1 MEVYTSVTIKQLDVP
16 KIKPKDWIF
25 KNFSVQWTPG
35 MRNWILIIL
44 CVLMVA
50 TTAGVNTAFAGDKAP
65 EGITYTFTGGSWDK
79 ATSWNPNLPAD
90 GGPGDDDNVVI
101 PVGYTA
107 QMPDFCSIATLTV
120 EGKILTGTEELRVN
134 SMTISMGGSFKAN
147 SKIRCVGKFTNKGT
161 FTSDIPLNLF
171 VQKIEN
177 TGKIISE
184 KKLNIMSM
192 DGFTNSG
199 EISASGILM
208 IRCHEM
214 DNTGNINSKTSNVAI
229 FSNMEINNDGTIQA
243 GNGKANSTGGDVLI
257 ACQTFTGTGSVTAGS
272 GGDGNPPGKAG
283 KTKIGTDFDNTSWT
297 AENPSD
303 PTGNISD
310 KSTWDAQVSK
320 NSARDGQLIVSK
332 ERLLTLDI
340 PANSRPMRG
349 KSGYSVICKTG
360 GKTLTTKLHW
370 NGSESVKVY
379 ATTSHGR
386 LGSPIEYLQPG
397 GSINVKINIPVSK
410 SGKRELKRV
419 SIRYYIPGTTH
430 ASRLTLYVYY
440 LPCPIIRGRVG
451 ETSCT
456 VEDDNGNIK
465 SAVMP
470 ITPRLEG
477 DRLMVP
483 LRFIVES
490 CDGKV
495 LWNPTTKTA
504 TIDLPGRTAT
514 FTANSRDTLVNGFSE
529 TLYRNSKITSDHMM
543 VSARSLADVMGADI
557 EFENGNFT
565 ITYPGK

>member
-1 MEVYTSVTIKQLDVP
+1 
-16 KIKPKDWIF
+16 
-25 KNFSVQWTPG
+25 

-44 CVLMVA
+44 CVLMVV
-50 TTAGVNTAFAGDKAP
+50 TTAGVSVAYASDKAP

-90 GGPGDDDNVVI
+90 GGPGGDDNVVI
-101 PVGYTA
+101 PTGKTA
-107 QMPDFCSIATLTV
+107 QMPNFCSIATLTV
-120 EGKILTGTEELRVN
+120 EGVIQTGKEELRVN
-134 SMTISMGGSFKAN
+134 SMTISSGGKIYAN
-147 SKIRCVGKFTNKGT
+147 STIRCVGKFTNKGI

-192 DGFTNSG
+192 DGFKNSG
-199 EISASGILM
+199 EISAYEILM

-214 DNTGNINSKTSNVAI
+214 DNTGKIESKTSNVAI

-243 GNGKANSTGGDVLI
+243 GDGKANSDGGDVLI
-257 ACQTFTGTGSVTAGS
+257 ACQAFTGAGSVTAGN
-272 GGDGNPPGKAG
+272 GGNGNPPGKAG
-283 KTKIGTDFDNTSWT
+283 KTKIGTDFDNASWT
-297 AENPSD
+297 AENPEG
-303 PTGNISD
+303 PTGNISN

-320 NSARDGQLIVSK
+320 NPAQDGQLIVSK
-332 ERLLTLDI
+332 EKLLTLDV
-340 PANSRPMRG
+340 PAKSRPMRG
-349 KSGYSVICKTG
+349 KSGYSVICNTG
-360 GKTLTTKLHW
+360 GGTIHTKLHW
-370 NGSESVKVY
+370 KGTESVKVY
-379 ATTSHGR
+379 ATTNHGK

-397 GSINVKINIPVSK
+397 GSIDVKINIPVSK

-419 SIRYYIPGTTH
+419 SVRYYIPGTSY
-430 ASRLTLYVYY
+430 ASCLTLYVYY
-440 LPCPIIRGRVG
+440 LPCPIIRGKVG

-456 VEDDNGNIK
+456 VEDDDGNIK
-465 SAVMP
+465 KATMP
-470 ITPRLEG
+470 ITPKLEG

-514 FTANSRDTLVNGFSE
+514 FTAGSRDTLVNGYQE
-529 TLYRNSKITSDHMM
+529 TLYRNSNITSDHMM

-557 EFENGNFT
+557 EFENGCFT
-565 ITYPGK
+565 ITYPSG